1 MPPLNILVVDNN
13 RDIDRGISIHELVK
27 VLESTGKCKATRV
40 KSMESFIRLGNIHKT
55 DPWDGI
61 ILGGSNMS
69 HSKRD
74 KMLFDCI
81 RTMIAARS
89 HFPRVPTLGI
99 CFGMQTLAEAF
110 GGRVKRLKSTRDV
123 PGTSDVD
130 RPVLDGWKQVML
142 DTRSCPI
149 FQGLAA
155 PTLMKHYNSD
165 VVKDIP
171 PGFRSVGQSAEYDVV
186 AIEAKDHLVWGV
198 QFHPEL
204 SGEEGMKIIDNFL
217 KVCGT
222 VRDIKE

>member
-1 MPPLNILVVDNN
+1 MNILVVDNN
-13 RDIDRGISIHELVK
+13 RDIDQGISIHELVK
-27 VLESTGKCKATRV
+27 VLESTGKCKVTRV

-89 HFPRVPTLGI
+89 HFPRAPTLGI

-110 GGRVKRLKSTRDV
+110 GGRVKRLKSARGAPPTDLN
-123 PGTSDVD
+123 
-130 RPVLDGWKQVML
+130 RPVLDGWKQVTL
-142 DTRSCPI
+142 DTQSCPI
-149 FQGLAA
+149 FQGLAT

-204 SGEEGMKIIDNFL
+204 SGKDGMKIIDNFL

-222 VRDIKE
+222 VNNIKNQEHH